1 MCASLPAARPPAA
14 SPDISE
20 QAQAHPDEAAGIRFL
35 QEAPDAY
42 PPDAE
47 AGEHR
52 RLVVGAR
59 LAQPTVER
67 QPRLAAEPLVAGR
80 EVPIAAVQRIQL
92 GDQRALPHQRAV
104 VPLRRPFVCRDER
117 ILAPVSCFAA
127 RSSTSKLSDL
137 RAASWVIAIS
147 VSLR

>member
-1 MCASLPAARPPAA
+1 MCSSVPAPRPPAA
-14 SPDISE
+14 SPDVSE
-20 QAQAHPDEAAGIRFL
+20 QPQAHPDEAAGIRFL

-52 RLVVGAR
+52 RLVVAAR

-92 GDQRALPHQRAV
+92 GDQRALPHRRAV
-104 VPLRRPFVCRDER
+104 VPRPRPFAGRYDG
-117 ILAPVSCFAA
+117 
-127 RSSTSKLSDL
+127 
-137 RAASWVIAIS
+137 
-147 VSLR
+147 

>member
-1 MCASLPAARPPAA
+1 MCSSVPAPRPAAA
-14 SPDISE
+14 SADVSDQP
-20 QAQAHPDEAAGIRFL
+20 QAHPDAAAGIRFL

-52 RLVVGAR
+52 RLVVAAR

-117 ILAPVSCFAA
+117 ILRARFCFAA
-127 RSSTSKLSDL
+127 RSSTSTLSDL
-137 RAASWVIAIS
+137 RAASWVIPI
-147 VSLR
+147 R